1 MPKVKLRSGFATEVN
16 DWARELREDMN
27 IRVDGPLCPLALAE
41 HLGIPVFAATAL
53 GLDGDVRRF
62 LLSETGRKEVSAGV
76 FYMGACAFI
85 VANNA
90 RGIKR
95 YASDVAHE
103 IAHVLLRHEPTAIPC
118 NDGARVYD
126 EEAEAEAQ
134 KLGPGLLVSEEAA
147 LRADRL
153 IHGGAH
159 TLHSLSDEW
168 GITRDVIRMRMN
180 LVGAKKRR
188 LLKAG

>member
-16 DWARELREDMN
+16 GWARELREDMGVR
-27 IRVDGPLCPLALAE
+27 IDGPLCPLALAE
-41 HLGIPVFAATAL
+41 QLRIPVFAATAL

-62 LLSETGRKEVSAGV
+62 LLSEEGGREVSAGV
-76 FYMGACAFI
+76 FYVGACAFI
-85 VANNA
+85 VANDA

-95 YASDVAHE
+95 YASDIAHE
-103 IAHVLLRHEPTAIPC
+103 IAHVLLRHEPTVVLR
-118 NDGARVYD
+118 DGGARMYD
-126 EEAEAEAQ
+126 EEAEAEAE

-153 IHGGAH
+153 IHGGTH
-159 TLHSLSDEW
+159 TLYSLSDEW

-188 LLKAG
+188 LLKVG